1 MLVIESSNV
10 MVMVDCLPKE
20 KHRQPQKA
28 FRSSPRSV
36 IVIVVLVFVFLER
49 ASLIVFLIACMFFG
63 VVESELSVGGVCDG
77 VRSVW

>member
-10 MVMVDCLPKE
+10 MVMVDCLPNE
-20 KHRQPQKA
+20 KHQKA
-28 FRSSPRSV
+28 FRSTPRSV
-36 IVIVVLVFVFLER
+36 TVIVVFVCLER

-63 VVESELSVGGVCDG
+63 VVESELSVGVCDG